1 MRSRAKR
8 AWKHAKSNGSHP
20 EGRSER
26 AREARPPCEIVLPSN
41 GIF

>member
-8 AWKHAKSNGSHP
+8 ACQHAKSNGSHP
-20 EGRSER
+20 QGRSER
-26 AREARPPCEIVLPSN
+26 AREACHPREIVLPRN